1 MIRDFGYHDLFFLL
15 LSTGWTAALTL
26 AAALFGGM
34 IGLAVA
40 LARCSNNGVA
50 REIARGYVALIQ
62 GIPVLIV
69 LFLAYYGL
77 AHAGLELPS
86 FVAASLSLSIYAG
99 AYLGDIWRGAIQS
112 VPRQQWEASASLAM
126 TRAQQYRH
134 VILPQSVRIA
144 LPPTVGF
151 LVQLVKN
158 TSIVSIVG
166 VVELTRAGQLVN
178 NVTFQPF
185 KVFLVVAFIYLTIC
199 YPMSRMSRRLEGTFR
214 VHRRS

>member
-1 MIRDFGYHDLFFLL
+1 MIRDFGYHDIIFLL

-40 LARCSNNGVA
+40 LARCSNNAVA

-77 AHAGLELPS
+77 SHAGLELPS